1 MDKQINPV
9 VSVVCFFGIT
19 YAFPPA
25 HNWIPIKR
33 EKKCV
38 FFLYSNNKWIE
49 NVEIDNNRSIKLHIE
64 KVIHMFGN
72 ISFFLSFHIFL
83 LSQPETMKMNRLI
96 SKLLFHNQFQ
106 FKDFRILQT
115 FLFDR
120 FFVNKKQCDLMIYSF
135 LFLFLDIIKCLTFMY
150 LIDFH
155 RIE

>member
-49 NVEIDNNRSIKLHIE
+49 NVEID
-64 KVIHMFGN
+64 
-72 ISFFLSFHIFL
+72 
-83 LSQPETMKMNRLI
+83 
-96 SKLLFHNQFQ
+96 
-106 FKDFRILQT
+106 
-115 FLFDR
+115 
-120 FFVNKKQCDLMIYSF
+120 KQ
-135 LFLFLDIIKCLTFMY
+135 
-150 LIDFH
+150 
-155 RIE
+155 